1 MASSKG
7 FDVKR
12 HPKNL
17 AGSSVVSTLKPFGND
32 DPLLPKGLPGCF
44 YWMNYD

>member
-7 FDVKR
+7 FDVKG

-17 AGSSVVSTLKPFGND
+17 AGSSVVSTLKPFGTGGIMINT
-32 DPLLPKGLPGCF
+32 
-44 YWMNYD
+44 